1 MGGSEGRRMGMLVE
15 QESQWS
21 ETGKE
26 GIPPT
31 EGRVGSVLPLNGW
44 MSLAAHLSPQPAP
57 FQTDLTPLPS
67 FVSGFSLSFMRTSEP
82 TVQLESVSSTTNTS
96 HCIWRS
102 QNHGRAGQLG
112 GKKPLSGAGWVCAE
126 G

>member
-1 MGGSEGRRMGMLVE
+1 MGMLVE

-26 GIPPT
+26 GIPHT

-57 FQTDLTPLPS
+57 FQTDLTPPPS
-67 FVSGFSLSFMRTSEP
+67 FVSGFSLSFTRTPEP
-82 TVQLESVSSTTNTS
+82 TVQLESVSSTTNTN

-102 QNHGRAGQLG
+102 QNRGRAGQLG
-112 GKKPLSGAGWVCAE
+112 GKRPVRSRLGVC
-126 G
+126 